1 MKKFLSVRY
10 VFFNVIICC
19 LIIIVMSIDL
29 IVSWKTKWFIPSMV
43 IILVLFGVILLAYFF
58 LWQPYYETTRI
69 INIFATRFS
78 TKEINKI
85 RVHYNPQMQ
94 LLSEHLKESM
104 KVSSAF
110 ALSKR
115 QAQYQAL
122 QNQINPHFLY
132 NTLESIRSEALLAGL
147 DSVGEMCEALAN
159 FFRYTISNMKDIVS
173 IYDEIQNVQTYFYIQ
188 QYRFGTRLKLVI
200 DCDKDDQDIL
210 FKYTIPK
217 LTLQPIV
224 ENAVI
229 HGIEQKIGDGIV
241 TIKLMLTETR
251 VIIQVMDNGIGMD
264 EETLSK
270 INENMRNRILNNK
283 ESSGIAITNVN
294 NRIKLLFGVEYGVI
308 VYSTI
313 GIGTDIEITLPR
325 TTERRKEFLHD
336 EKEDLR

>member
-1 MKKFLSVRY
+1 MKKFLSARY
-10 VFFNVIICC
+10 VFFNVIIGC
-19 LIIIVMSIDL
+19 LIVIVLSIDL
-29 IVSWKTKWFIPSMV
+29 IVSWKTKWFMPSMV
-43 IILVLFGVILLAYFF
+43 IILVLFGVFLLTYFF
-58 LWQPYYETTRI
+58 LWKPYFETTRI
-69 INIFATRFS
+69 IKIFATRFA

-94 LLSEHLKESM
+94 LLSEKLKESM

-147 DSVGEMCEALAN
+147 DSVAEMCEALAG
-159 FFRYTISNMKDIVS
+159 FFRYTISNMKDLVS
-173 IYDEIQNVQTYFYIQ
+173 IDDEIQNVQTYFYIQ
-188 QYRFGTRLKLVI
+188 QYRFGNRLKLVI

-229 HGIEQKIGDGIV
+229 HGIEQKIGEGIV

-251 VIIQVMDNGIGMD
+251 VIIEVMDNGIGMD

-283 ESSGIAITNVN
+283 EGSGIAITNVN
-294 NRIKLLFGVEYGVI
+294 NRIKLLFGEEYGI
-308 VYSTI
+308 ILYSTI
-313 GIGTDIEITLPR
+313 GIGTDVEIALPR

-336 EKEDLR
+336 EMEDVR